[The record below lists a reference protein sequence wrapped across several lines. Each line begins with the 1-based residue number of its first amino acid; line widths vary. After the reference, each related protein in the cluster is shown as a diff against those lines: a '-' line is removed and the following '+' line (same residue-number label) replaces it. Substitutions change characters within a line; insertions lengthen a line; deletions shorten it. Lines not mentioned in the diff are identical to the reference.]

1 MISPPGPD
9 HGVKSPIDHGDR
21 SKASLLVFERRHMD
35 DISTIEQ
42 KPRIPKVKAVFFK
55 VLMPFCFIPFN
66 HSTL

>member
-1 MISPPGPD
+1 
-9 HGVKSPIDHGDR
+9 
-21 SKASLLVFERRHMD
+21 MD